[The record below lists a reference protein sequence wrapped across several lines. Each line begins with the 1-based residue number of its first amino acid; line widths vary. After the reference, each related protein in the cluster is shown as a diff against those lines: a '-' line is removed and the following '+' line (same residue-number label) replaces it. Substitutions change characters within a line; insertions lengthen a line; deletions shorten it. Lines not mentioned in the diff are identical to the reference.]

1 MRALRKLKVRRK
13 VCKIEALAIS
23 LRFNRKLVD
32 NFNLLLLFIAA
43 VMWPAEDWIIIN
55 TCGNRWIKHICMLGT
70 GAAAAA
76 KQRRHLGQIREHP
89 YQRAGALSWIRR
101 AQSQYCTRLR
111 EKVSF
116 LETFHFLYTIP
127 TIIIFVIS
135 IYPYLQSIRVHRQRY
150 LSSIFFYIIFY
161 FILYY
166 IPVYIYYIY
175 S

>member
-1 MRALRKLKVRRK
+1 M
-13 VCKIEALAIS
+13 
-23 LRFNRKLVD
+23 RFNYQLMD

-43 VMWPAEDWIIIN
+43 VKWPAEDWKLIYAYES
-55 TCGNRWIKHICMLGT
+55 RWIIHICMLGT

-116 LETFHFLYTIP
+116 LETYYFYILSRFILF
-127 TIIIFVIS
+127 FVIS
-135 IYPYLQSIRVHRQRY
+135 IYHVSLYMYIHIYIFIKIHIYRY
-150 LSSIFFYIIFY
+150 HA
-161 FILYY
+161 
-166 IPVYIYYIY
+166 VIYYI
-175 S
+175 